1 MYFKISNYM
10 KVISLKIFVEGY
22 LVTAVQAEDGRQG
35 CAVFIVTIS
44 KELQNRP
51 SPGMVPGPPTSESP
65 RAVC

>member
-10 KVISLKIFVEGY
+10 KVISLKIFIEGY

-35 CAVFIVTIS
+35 YAVFIVTIS
-44 KELQNRP
+44 EELQNHP
-51 SPGMVPGPPTSESP
+51 SPRMVPGPPTSESP